1 MSQKMSAQF
10 VCSSSKVSNFL
21 IKLSLWVSVVRA
33 YFHLPNH
40 PVNQFAFCYLLG
52 ISGRKTAE
60 LLTVGWNNFWRSVL
74 IFIYSFLRFD
84 LIISIKF
91 CLWKLGCYSKN
102 DMVQFY
108 FARSLHV
115 RRVFW
120 VFSQV
125 YQPNNSSRVKEQ
137 QNLILA
143 KLFEMGNNFEIL
155 QKTKRKVWKSM
166 YLIGNSKTRFFL
178 AYSV

>member
-1 MSQKMSAQF
+1 MHTSIYPTIQSINSHFAISWGF
-10 VCSSSKVSNFL
+10 LGERPLSSSQ
-21 IKLSLWVSVVRA
+21 W
-33 YFHLPNH
+33 
-40 PVNQFAFCYLLG
+40 G
-52 ISGRKTAE
+52 ETISGEAS
-60 LLTVGWNNFWRSVL
+60 LFLYMYF
-74 IFIYSFLRFD
+74 FLRFD
-84 LIISIKF
+84 LIVSIKF
-91 CLWKLGCYSKN
+91 CPWKLGCYSKN